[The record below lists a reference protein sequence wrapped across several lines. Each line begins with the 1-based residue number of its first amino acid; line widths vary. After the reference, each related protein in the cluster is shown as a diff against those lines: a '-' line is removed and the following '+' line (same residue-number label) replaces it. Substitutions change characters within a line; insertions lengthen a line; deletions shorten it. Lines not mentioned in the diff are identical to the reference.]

1 MTSSPLQLISGEM
14 SGEFMGAV
22 QGNIRRALFVS
33 KVFIFDGECP
43 FLGDRRENVLG
54 ALFGEVFWG
63 VNFFHKGNVR
73 GTVTA

>member
-1 MTSSPLQLISGEM
+1 VFPGC
-14 SGEFMGAV
+14 
-22 QGNIRRALFVS
+22 LFLMENVR
-33 KVFIFDGECP
+33 FW
-43 FLGDRRENVLG
+43 GDRRENVLG